1 VTARTEPGRSGGDTH
16 ADGVHRVGDRVAL
29 GDTGL
34 VIRVEAAGAPGR
46 PEPDD
51 GFTLLTGFAK
61 TARDG
66 IGLRAVDTRGSCD
79 VVVTN
84 ALVLDV
90 ALGVRTASIG
100 IREGRIVA
108 VGRAG
113 NPDTADGVDVV
124 VGTGTIIVPGEGMI
138 ATAGAVDTHVHL
150 LSPRICEAALSSGV
164 TTILGQEFGPF
175 WGVGV
180 NSTWALRSG
189 WAAFDAWPVN
199 VGFLGRGSSSRPGPL
214 LEALAG
220 GVCAFKV
227 HEDLGAHARSLD
239 TALTVAA
246 EHDVQVCV
254 HTDGLNENLA
264 LADTL
269 DVLDGRTVHA
279 YHVEGCGGG
288 HVPDVLELAGV
299 PHVIGS
305 STNPTLPFGRDAV
318 AEHEAMIV
326 AVHGLRPELPG
337 EARLARDRVRAATMA
352 AETLLHDQG
361 VIPITSSDAQGM
373 GRAGETV
380 RRTFAM
386 AAVAKAALANE
397 AMANEAMANEAMA
410 NEAMANEAMAN
421 EAMAN
426 EAMAN
431 EKAADPAADDNAR
444 VLRYLAK
451 LTLNP
456 AITHGIAHEVGSL
469 EPGKLAD
476 VVLWRPEWFG
486 AKPHLVI
493 KGGLPAW
500 GALGDP
506 NAALDAAEPL
516 VLGPQFG
523 GSGAAPAQL
532 AVAFVN
538 AAAAA
543 AGGDALTTSRRR
555 VAVRGTRGIGLA
567 DMRGGNDRRG
577 EVRVD
582 AAGSRVT
589 LDGEELRMAPVSR
602 VPLARLY
609 HL

>member
-1 VTARTEPGRSGGDTH
+1 VTGRGELTAGDPG
-16 ADGVHRVGDRVAL
+16 DGVHRAGDRVPL

-34 VIRVEAAGAPGR
+34 VLRVPEA
-46 PEPDD
+46 EPDD

-66 IGLRAVDTRGSCD
+66 IGLRAVRTRESCD
-79 VVVTN
+79 VVITN
-84 ALVLDV
+84 ALVVDV
-90 ALGVRTASIG
+90 ALGIRTASIG
-100 IREGRIVA
+100 IREGRIVG

-113 NPDTADGVDVV
+113 NPDTTDGVDVV
-124 VGTGTIIVPGEGMI
+124 VGTGSIIVPGEGMI
-138 ATAGAVDTHVHL
+138 ATAGAIDTHVHL

-180 NSTWALRSG
+180 NSSWALRSG
-189 WAAFDAWPVN
+189 YAAFDAWPVN
-199 VGFLGRGSSSRPGPL
+199 VGFLGRGSSSRPDPL
-214 LEALAG
+214 LEALEA

-227 HEDLGAHARSLD
+227 HEDLGAHARSLG
-239 TALTVAA
+239 TALDVAE
-246 EHDVQVCV
+246 EHDVQVCI

-269 DVLDGRTVHA
+269 AVLDGRTVHA

-305 STNPTLPFGRDAV
+305 STNPTLPYGRDAV

-326 AVHGLRPELPG
+326 AVHGLRPDLPG
-337 EARLARDRVRAATMA
+337 EARLAHDRVRAATMA
-352 AETLLHDQG
+352 AETLLHDLG

-386 AAVAKAALANE
+386 AAVARSL
-397 AMANEAMANEAMA
+397 
-410 NEAMANEAMAN
+410 
-421 EAMAN
+421 
-426 EAMAN
+426 
-431 EKAADPAADDNAR
+431 DPEPPPDDNAR

-456 AITHGIAHEVGSL
+456 ALAHGIAHEVGSL
-469 EPGKLAD
+469 EPGRLAD

-486 AKPHLVI
+486 AKPHLVV

-500 GALGDP
+500 GAVGDP
-506 NAALDAAEPL
+506 NAALDTAEPL

-523 GSGAAPAQL
+523 GSGAAPSDL

-543 AGGDALTTSRRR
+543 SGDSLGTSRRR
-555 VAVRGTRGIGLA
+555 VGVRGTRGIGLA
-567 DMRGGNDRRG
+567 DMRGGNSRRG
-577 EVRVD
+577 SVRVATD
-582 AAGSRVT
+582 GSWVT
-589 LDGEELRMAPVSR
+589 FDGDELRMEPVSH

>member
-1 VTARTEPGRSGGDTH
+1 VTARAEPGRGGGDAH

-34 VIRVEAAGAPGR
+34 VVRVTAAGAPGR

-66 IGLRAVDTRGSCD
+66 IGLRAVDTRESCG

-100 IREGRIVA
+100 IREGRITA

-113 NPDTADGVDVV
+113 NPDTTDGVDVV

-189 WAAFDAWPVN
+189 WSAFDAWPVN
-199 VGFLGRGSSSRPGPL
+199 VGFLGRGSSSRPEPL
-214 LEALAG
+214 LDALAG

-239 TALTVAA
+239 TALTVAE

-352 AETLLHDQG
+352 AETLLHDRG

-386 AAVAKAALANE
+386 AAAAKAALGE
-397 AMANEAMANEAMA
+397 SG
-410 NEAMANEAMAN
+410 
-421 EAMAN
+421 
-426 EAMAN
+426 
-431 EKAADPAADDNAR
+431 AADGDDNAR

-456 AITHGIAHEVGSL
+456 AIAHGIAHEVGTL

-486 AKPHLVI
+486 AKPHLVV

-500 GALGDP
+500 GAVGDP
-506 NAALDAAEPL
+506 NAALDSAEPL

-543 AGGDALTTSRRR
+543 AGGDALATSRRR

-577 EVRVD
+577 RVRVD
-582 AAGSRVT
+582 ADGSRVT

>member
-1 VTARTEPGRSGGDTH
+1 VTARGEAAPGPHG
-16 ADGVHRVGDRVAL
+16 DGVFRAGDRVAL

-34 VIRVEAAGAPGR
+34 VLRVGAS
-46 PEPDD
+46 EPDD

-66 IGLRAVDTRGSCD
+66 IGLRAVPPRESCD
-79 VVVTN
+79 VVITN
-84 ALVLDV
+84 ALVVDV

-100 IREGRIVA
+100 IREGRIAA

-113 NPDTADGVDVV
+113 NPDTTDGVDVV
-124 VGTGTIIVPGEGMI
+124 VGTGSIIVPGEGMI
-138 ATAGAVDTHVHL
+138 ATAGAIDTHVHL

-180 NSTWALRSG
+180 NSAWGLRSG

-214 LEALAG
+214 LEALEA

-227 HEDLGAHARSLD
+227 HEDLGAHSRSLD
-239 TALTVAA
+239 TALSVAQ

-269 DVLDGRTVHA
+269 AVLDGRTVHA

-337 EARLARDRVRAATMA
+337 EVRLARDRVRAATMA
-352 AETLLHDQG
+352 AETLLHDLG

-386 AAVAKAALANE
+386 AAAAKAARGDAL
-397 AMANEAMANEAMA
+397 
-410 NEAMANEAMAN
+410 
-421 EAMAN
+421 
-426 EAMAN
+426 
-431 EKAADPAADDNAR
+431 DGSDDGSDDNAR

-486 AKPHLVI
+486 AKPHFVI

-500 GALGDP
+500 GAVGDP
-506 NAALDAAEPL
+506 NAALDTAEPL

-523 GSGAAPAQL
+523 GSGAAPSQL

-538 AAAAA
+538 AAAAD
-543 AGGDALTTSRRR
+543 AGGDALGTSRRR
-555 VAVRGTRGIGLA
+555 VGVRGTRGIGLA

-577 EVRVD
+577 SVRVD
-582 AAGSRVT
+582 PAGSRVT
-589 LDGEELRMAPVSR
+589 LDGEELRMSPVER

-609 HL
+609 HF

>member
-1 VTARTEPGRSGGDTH
+1 VTARGEATPGVHG
-16 ADGVHRVGDRVAL
+16 DGVHRAGDRVAL

-34 VIRVEAAGAPGR
+34 VVRVGAS
-46 PEPDD
+46 EPDD

-66 IGLRAVDTRGSCD
+66 IGLRAVPPRESCD
-79 VVVTN
+79 VVITN
-84 ALVLDV
+84 ALVVDV
-90 ALGVRTASIG
+90 ALGIRTASIG

-113 NPDTADGVDVV
+113 NPDTTDGVDVV
-124 VGTGTIIVPGEGMI
+124 VGTGSILVPGEGMI
-138 ATAGAVDTHVHL
+138 ATAGAIDTHVHL

-180 NSTWALRSG
+180 NSAWGLRSG

-199 VGFLGRGSSSRPGPL
+199 VGFLGRGSSSRPEPL
-214 LEALAG
+214 LEALEG

-227 HEDLGAHARSLD
+227 HEDLGAHARSLE
-239 TALTVAA
+239 TALSVAE

-269 DVLDGRTVHA
+269 AVLDGRTVHA

-337 EARLARDRVRAATMA
+337 EARLAHDRVRAATMA
-352 AETLLHDQG
+352 AETLLHDLG
-361 VIPITSSDAQGM
+361 VIPVTSSDAQGM

-386 AAVAKAALANE
+386 AAAAKAAGG
-397 AMANEAMANEAMA
+397 
-410 NEAMANEAMAN
+410 
-421 EAMAN
+421 
-426 EAMAN
+426 
-431 EKAADPAADDNAR
+431 PGSGADDGSDDNER

-456 AITHGIAHEVGSL
+456 AIAHGIAHEVGSL

-486 AKPHLVI
+486 AKPHVVV

-500 GALGDP
+500 GATGDP
-506 NAALDAAEPL
+506 NAALDSAEPL

-523 GSGAAPAQL
+523 GSGAAPSQL
-532 AVAFVN
+532 SVAFVN

-543 AGGDALTTSRRR
+543 AGGDALATSRRR
-555 VAVRGTRGIGLA
+555 VGVRGTRGIGLA

-577 EVRVD
+577 SVRVD
-582 AAGSRVT
+582 PAGSRVT
-589 LDGEELRMAPVSR
+589 LDGVELRMSPVER
-602 VPLARLY
+602 VSLARLY
-609 HL
+609 HF